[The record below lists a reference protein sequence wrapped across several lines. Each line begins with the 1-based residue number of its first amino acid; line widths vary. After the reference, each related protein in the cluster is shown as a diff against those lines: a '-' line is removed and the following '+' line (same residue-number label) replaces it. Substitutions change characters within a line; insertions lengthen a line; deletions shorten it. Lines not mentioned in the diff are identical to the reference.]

1 MAKFYGEIGFAI
13 SKETAPGVYTDTIER
28 RFYYGEVNS
37 RRIRNTNG
45 TSINDNVNVSDEISI
60 VSDPFANEHYFA
72 MKYVTYMG
80 VKWKVENISVQFPRL
95 VLSLGGIYNE

>member
-13 SKETAPGVYTDTIER
+13 SKETAPGVCTDTIER
-28 RFYYGEVNS
+28 RVYYGEVNS
-37 RRIRNTNG
+37 RHIRTTNG

-95 VLSLGGIYNE
+95 VLSLGGMYNE

>member
-37 RRIRNTNG
+37 RCIRTTNG

-72 MKYVTYMG
+72 MKYITYMG

>member
-13 SKETAPGVYTDTIER
+13 SKETAPGVCTDTIER
-28 RFYYGEVNS
+28 RFYYGEVIS
-37 RRIRNTNG
+37 RRIRTTNG
-45 TSINDNVNVSDEISI
+45 TSINDNVNASDEISI

-95 VLSLGGIYNE
+95 VLSLGGMYNE

>member
-13 SKETAPGVYTDTIER
+13 SKETAPGVCTDTIER

-37 RRIRNTNG
+37 SHIRTTNG

-60 VSDPFANEHYFA
+60 VSDPFANEHYFS

-95 VLSLGGIYNE
+95 VLSLGGMYNE

>member
-37 RRIRNTNG
+37 RRIRITNG
-45 TSINDNVNVSDEISI
+45 ASINDNVNVSDEISI

-95 VLSLGGIYNE
+95 VLSLGGMYNE

>member
-1 MAKFYGEIGFAI
+1 
-13 SKETAPGVYTDTIER
+13 
-28 RFYYGEVNS
+28 
-37 RRIRNTNG
+37 
-45 TSINDNVNVSDEISI
+45 
-60 VSDPFANEHYFA
+60 

>member
-28 RFYYGEVNS
+28 RFYYGEVIS
-37 RRIRNTNG
+37 RRIRTTNG

>member
-13 SKETAPGVYTDTIER
+13 SKETAPGVYTDTIEH

-37 RRIRNTNG
+37 RHIRTTNG

-95 VLSLGGIYNE
+95 VLSLGGMYNE

>member
-13 SKETAPGVYTDTIER
+13 SKETAPGVCTDTIER
-28 RFYYGEVNS
+28 RFYYGEVIS
-37 RRIRNTNG
+37 RRIRTTNG
-45 TSINDNVNVSDEISI
+45 TSINDNVNVSEEISI

-95 VLSLGGIYNE
+95 VLSLGGMYNE

>member
-13 SKETAPGVYTDTIER
+13 DKETAPGVHTDMIES

-37 RRIRNTNG
+37 RRIRTTNG

>member
-13 SKETAPGVYTDTIER
+13 SEETAPGVYTDTIKR

-37 RRIRNTNG
+37 RRIRTTNG

-60 VSDPFANEHYFA
+60 VSDPFANKHYFA

-95 VLSLGGIYNE
+95 VLSLGGMYNE

>member
-28 RFYYGEVNS
+28 RVYYGEVNS
-37 RRIRNTNG
+37 RRIRTTNG

-95 VLSLGGIYNE
+95 VLSLGGMYNE

>member
-13 SKETAPGVYTDTIER
+13 SKETAPGVCTDTIER
-28 RFYYGEVNS
+28 RFYYGEVIS
-37 RRIRNTNG
+37 RRIQTTNG

>member
-13 SKETAPGVYTDTIER
+13 SKETAPGVCTDTIER
-28 RFYYGEVNS
+28 RFYYGEVIS
-37 RRIRNTNG
+37 RRIRTTNG

-95 VLSLGGIYNE
+95 VLSLGGMYNE

>member
-37 RRIRNTNG
+37 RRIRTTN
-45 TSINDNVNVSDEISI
+45 
-60 VSDPFANEHYFA
+60 
-72 MKYVTYMG
+72 
-80 VKWKVENISVQFPRL
+80 
-95 VLSLGGIYNE
+95 

>member
-13 SKETAPGVYTDTIER
+13 SKETAPGVCTDTIER

-37 RRIRNTNG
+37 RHIRTTNG

-60 VSDPFANEHYFA
+60 VSDPFANEYYFA

-95 VLSLGGIYNE
+95 VLSLGGMYNE

>member
-13 SKETAPGVYTDTIER
+13 SKETAPGVCTDTIER
-28 RFYYGEVNS
+28 RFYYGEVIS
-37 RRIRNTNG
+37 RRIRTTNG

-72 MKYVTYMG
+72 IKYVTYMG
-80 VKWKVENISVQFPRL
+80 VKWKVENISVKFPRL
-95 VLSLGGIYNE
+95 VLSLGGMYNE

>member
-13 SKETAPGVYTDTIER
+13 DNETAPGVHTDTIVR

-37 RRIRNTNG
+37 RRIRTTNG

>member
-13 SKETAPGVYTDTIER
+13 SKETAPGVCTDTIER
-28 RFYYGEVNS
+28 RFYYGEVIS
-37 RRIRNTNG
+37 RRIRTTNG

-72 MKYVTYMG
+72 IKYVTYMG

-95 VLSLGGIYNE
+95 VLSLGGMYNE